1 MLHADIQEKLIC
13 VWYKK
18 SSFNRKFGFIYQ
30 LLPKLISR
38 LSNRLIEDFDLSSFN
53 GFYRAYLNDR
63 PIWRIALSEC
73 LSMHLTYSQWL
84 TIKEMTNWLLLTYFH
99 TVLEQK
105 VISLLCIIKFLSL
118 LCRLKFFWVIRVI
131 KLYVIH
137 IAMKVL
143 IFK

>member
-53 GFYRAYLNDR
+53 GFYLNDR